1 MNHDNEIHFF
11 RKIPDVTTTNALK
24 WNYADTL
31 MQFKVITVFAYKL
44 FNPRAKPKAMLA
56 ARHVFAT
63 RYGSEGMQF
72 VTPVYPSSCVCL
84 VILSQFL
91 LDSVRFLR
99 DSSAGKSRPFWI
111 RSSDGRPGDCHAWWQ
126 RLCQVKGSQT
136 CSKLYRDCRKQFCK
150 IPCFQEIIKVKIDA
164 YSRVLICHW
173 NPLVTM
179 LSVCASSGLRPN

>member
-11 RKIPDVTTTNALK
+11 RKIPGATTTNALK

-31 MQFKVITVFAYKL
+31 MQLKVITLFAYKL

-56 ARHVFAT
+56 ARHIFAT

-91 LDSVRFLR
+91 LDSARLLR
-99 DSSAGKSRPFWI
+99 DSSAGKSCPFWWATKI
-111 RSSDGRPGDCHAWWQ
+111 LPCMTATT
-126 RLCQVKGSQT
+126 LVKSREVKPVLNYTGIVGNDFA
-136 CSKLYRDCRKQFCK
+136 KFFVFRK
-150 IPCFQEIIKVKIDA
+150 
-164 YSRVLICHW
+164 
-173 NPLVTM
+173 
-179 LSVCASSGLRPN
+179 